1 MCNCGNTTTS
11 ICTSTCT
18 TADCACPIK
27 DLSTDC
33 VLYTGNDLACSGIK
47 KGTILTELIQ
57 QLDTYICDKF
67 SQTCCNDNL
76 QKTLDYGTEDDT
88 YEYTLSNL
96 DNNYTIIIPDGAP
109 GTVNINVPAILT
121 SKINVGFVQ
130 QGTQTVTFVAESGAT
145 INTPVGYTILGQ
157 HYWAYIEKI
166 GSSSVYQLFGNLTF

>member
-96 DNNYTIIIPDGAP
+96 DNNYTIIIPGGAP

-130 QGTQTVTFVAESGAT
+130 QGNQVVTFVAGSGAT
-145 INTPVGYTILGQ
+145 INTPVGYKILGQ

>member
-76 QKTLDYGTEDDT
+76 QKTLNYGAEEGT

-96 DNNYTIIIPDGAP
+96 DNNYTIIIPDGDPTA
-109 GTVNINVPAILT
+109 VNINVPAILT

-130 QGTQTVTFVAESGAT
+130 QGNQVVTFVAGSGAT

>member
-18 TADCACPIK
+18 TTDCSCPVK

-76 QKTLDYGTEDDT
+76 QKTLVYTPGATFN
-88 YEYTLSNL
+88 YTLSNL

-109 GTVNINVPAILT
+109 TAVNINVPATLT

-130 QGTQTVTFVAESGAT
+130 QGNQVVTFVAGSGVT

>member
-1 MCNCGNTTTS
+1 
-11 ICTSTCT
+11 
-18 TADCACPIK
+18 
-27 DLSTDC
+27 
-33 VLYTGNDLACSGIK
+33 LYTGNDLACSGIK

-96 DNNYTIIIPDGAP
+96 DNNYTIIIPDGDP

-130 QGTQTVTFVAESGAT
+130 QGNQVVTFVAGPGAT
-145 INTPVGYTILGQ
+145 INTPVGYKILGQ